1 MSFAKIITVEKGL
14 VSRKKLLRSVHSCGV
29 YILDPCLEVNP
40 KIQNIAKVYET
51 AANILAAQLL
61 KT

>member
-1 MSFAKIITVEKGL
+1 MITVEKGL
-14 VSRKKLLRSVHSCGV
+14 VSRKKLPRDVHSCGV
-29 YILDPCLEVNP
+29 CILDPCLEVNP